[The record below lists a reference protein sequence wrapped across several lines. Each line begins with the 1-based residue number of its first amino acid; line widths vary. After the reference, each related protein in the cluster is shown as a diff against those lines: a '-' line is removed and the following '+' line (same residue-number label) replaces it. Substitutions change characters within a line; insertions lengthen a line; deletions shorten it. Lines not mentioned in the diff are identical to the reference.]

1 MPVRLLIPPTGNTF
15 APCFASI
22 ARSAISAKNL
32 KNLDVSGGLALDT
45 IDGVKKGSN
54 RPILAAGKA
63 EQSLLYQLVTTGDL
77 KKRMPLDAR
86 PLPAETIALLKRWI
100 DGGAKEGKAADMA
113 LDPIVAKKSTTA
125 QARRGGQHDGD
136 ATCRSFR
143 QADAWSAR
151 TRLEDRAACSGFRG
165 RV

>member
-1 MPVRLLIPPTGNTF
+1 MKSLSVLSLLVGSFFFDASRLCAQASDPTYWQDVRPVLRKHCTV
-15 APCFASI
+15 CH
-22 ARSAISAKNL
+22 SAKNL

-63 EQSLLYQLVTTGDL
+63 EQSLLYQLVTTSDV

-100 DGGAKEGKAADMA
+100 D
-113 LDPIVAKKSTTA
+113 
-125 QARRGGQHDGD
+125 
-136 ATCRSFR
+136 
-143 QADAWSAR
+143 
-151 TRLEDRAACSGFRG
+151 
-165 RV
+165 